1 MHTYKYR
8 NTYMHSYISPQL
20 GLISS
25 LGPDGSIASI
35 LPYENDSF
43 WLRYG
48 YTTLITTLGLII
60 CLFGAKSFGR
70 TSTLILGFVI
80 ISALLMFASFV
91 PSRSLIITFSYNTTE
106 YEYCVP
112 PEDES
117 SG

>member
-1 MHTYKYR
+1 MII
-8 NTYMHSYISPQL
+8 YISTQL

-35 LPYENDSF
+35 LPYEKDSF

-48 YTTLITTLGLII
+48 YTTLITTISLIV
-60 CLFGAKSFGR
+60 CLFGAKSVGR
-70 TSTLILGFVI
+70 TSLFILGFVI

-91 PSRSLIITFSYNTTE
+91 PDKMLVVTFSYNTTQ
-106 YEYCVP
+106 YEYCEP
-112 PEDES
+112 TDDDS